1 MKIVYVIQS
10 HDYEAEAGV
19 LCKEVVGSV
28 ACVVPKGCEVAS
40 ASHLSCDE
48 SSVSI
53 FAGSGK
59 EWRNLGFFSGLNFN
73 LTSVNVEGT
82 ACSFV
87 GQTLSTGAF
96 VSPNAFWFGTRKF
109 SLIPPSGY
117 EAYGFIR
124 ILFYRQRDATRPVYS
139 ASFIRGASC
148 TGPVTGSAYT
158 SANESTFIIPLI
170 RKLATISYDAN
181 GGVSAPDSQSSV
193 PGEELTLTKD
203 QPTKADNT
211 FKGWAL
217 TKTATEV
224 EYVPGGK
231 YKFDES
237 KTLYAVWSKN
247 STLLV
252 YNANGGV
259 VSTSYKEV
267 SVGDTYGSL
276 PTPTKSD
283 ATFSGW
289 YTAATGGTRVS
300 SSTVVSSSDVTV
312 IYAHWDDSYSFTIR
326 FVDPSGANTTVEKT
340 YSSTATNYFPSP
352 SSLGWGSFA
361 SGYTFGNRWE
371 SVEGGGGASFSV
383 GASFTEFYYDTL
395 FASVTCNPVT
405 ITLNPNGGSVTPTSI
420 TVIPSVQYGSLPT
433 PVRSGHT
440 FKGWYTAATG
450 GVQVTGASV
459 APSTATTIYA
469 QWNQTEKF
477 IIGNYRI
484 KD

>member
-1 MKIVYVIQS
+1 MNIVYEPQRYAA
-10 HDYEAEAGV
+10 DAGV

-28 ACVVPKGCEVAS
+28 ACVVPKGCEIAS
-40 ASHLSCDE
+40 ASQLSCDE
-48 SSVSI
+48 PSI
-53 FAGSGK
+53 SICATSGQS
-59 EWRNLGFFSGLNFN
+59 WINHGFLSGNEFN

-87 GQTLSTGAF
+87 GQMSGLGSF
-96 VSPNAFWFGTRKF
+96 ESPNDAMFGTRTF

-124 ILFYRQRDATRPVYS
+124 ILHYRQAREPVYT

-148 TGPVTGSAYT
+148 SGPFTGAAT
-158 SANESTFIIPLI
+158 SEKNQSTFIIPLI
-170 RKLATISYDAN
+170 RRLATISYDAN
-181 GGVSAPDSQSSV
+181 GGCSAPESQSFV
-193 PGEELTLTKD
+193 PGEELTLTRV

-231 YKFDES
+231 YTFDES
-237 KTLYAVWSKN
+237 TTLYAVWSKN

-259 VSTSYKEV
+259 VSPSYKEV

-276 PTPTKSD
+276 PSPTKSD
-283 ATFSGW
+283 ATFSGR
-289 YTAATGGTRVS
+289 YTAATGGTRVY

-312 IYAHWDDSYSFTIR
+312 IYAHWDESYSFTIR

-340 YSSTATNYFPSP
+340 YSSTATNYLPSP
-352 SSLGWGSFA
+352 SDLGWGSFA

-371 SVEGGGGASFSV
+371 SVEGGGGAYFSV

-395 FASVTCNPVT
+395 FASVTCNPVK

-420 TVIPSVQYGSLPT
+420 TVIPYVQYGNLPT

-440 FKGWYTAATG
+440 FKGWYTTATG

>member
-1 MKIVYVIQS
+1 MNIVYEPQRYAA
-10 HDYEAEAGV
+10 DAGV

-28 ACVVPKGCEVAS
+28 ACVVPKGCEIAS
-40 ASHLSCDE
+40 ASQLSCDE
-48 SSVSI
+48 PSI
-53 FAGSGK
+53 SICATSGQS
-59 EWRNLGFFSGLNFN
+59 WINHGFLSGNEFN

-87 GQTLSTGAF
+87 GQMSGLGSF
-96 VSPNAFWFGTRKF
+96 ESPNDAMFGTRTF

-124 ILFYRQRDATRPVYS
+124 ILHYRQAREPVYT

-148 TGPVTGSAYT
+148 SGPFTGAAT
-158 SANESTFIIPLI
+158 SEKNQSTFIIPLI
-170 RKLATISYDAN
+170 RRLATISYDAN
-181 GGVSAPDSQSSV
+181 GGCSAPESQSFV
-193 PGEELTLTKD
+193 PGEELTLTRV

-231 YKFDES
+231 Y
-237 KTLYAVWSKN
+237 
-247 STLLV
+247 
-252 YNANGGV
+252 
-259 VSTSYKEV
+259 
-267 SVGDTYGSL
+267 
-276 PTPTKSD
+276 
-283 ATFSGW
+283 TF
-289 YTAATGGTRVS
+289 
-300 SSTVVSSSDVTV
+300 
-312 IYAHWDDSYSFTIR
+312 R

-340 YSSTATNYFPSP
+340 YSSTATNYLPSP
-352 SSLGWGSFA
+352 SDLGWGSFA

-371 SVEGGGGASFSV
+371 SVEGGGGAYFSV

-395 FASVTCNPVT
+395 FASVTCNPVK

-420 TVIPSVQYGSLPT
+420 TVIPYVQYGNLPT

-440 FKGWYTAATG
+440 FKGWYTTATG